1 MDTVIVSNGQFYS
14 HYPKNIAKGTV
25 DAEAVLIRLDSEW
38 DNLTIRIHWLNVE
51 SGVEKVVLLERDQP
65 NTIPWEVLDDLSELR
80 MGLDGMDGGTIV
92 KPTVWL
98 TYGYVVAGVDP
109 EAGDDPQPP
118 TPSWEQQMVALA
130 EASAKAA
137 KAAKEIADNLQAAAG
152 SGEFDGD
159 PGPEGPQGP
168 AGPQGPQ
175 GEVGPQ
181 GPAGPEGP
189 QGPKGDTGDTGPVG
203 PQGPPGNTGPQ
214 GPAGPQGEQGPKGDT
229 GDVGPQGPKG
239 DTGPQGE
246 QGPAGPQGPEGPAG
260 GKIDD
265 MTLGRDTTWS
275 SLKIV
280 DSLAPK
286 FESSG
291 PVVTCNPVPG
301 YPLSVVSQIIPAQ
314 DGDGDPSPDNVRP
327 IVGFERSNLWIG
339 GKNLFNISGDINRN
353 NLGEYQG
360 DFNFVEDGVLTAN
373 ANSSGMHLIGQI
385 IHVKK
390 GTPVIF
396 AFDMLSTGTGTKGYV
411 CVYELGSPYV
421 GISAQPQTPGHYVSR
436 EYTPK
441 TDSIVLAFGTAGGKG
456 AKYKNISLT
465 FKSEGGEYEPYKG
478 LAHIATFEDTVYGG
492 RLDWTTGTL
501 MVDAVFLKLDTTYS
515 ISKYG
520 YSGKNGVFFSSPLLY
535 RAKKV
540 DGVCSHGICTNQVP
554 PEYESFIWL
563 GVNNPMVYWVGI
575 LDVLGLSTVDE
586 FKVWLDT
593 QNVQI
598 VYPAQEPI
606 TIQLSPTEILALSGV
621 NTLYTDTG
629 DTTVSG
635 RADPNEVIKGLEDR
649 IAALQGEGGGIMD
662 AQQVL
667 FSRALA
673 ATCTT
678 LSAAQALAMP
688 DILPT
693 WAELLER
700 GDKIKQGVCL
710 IKDGQCYRVMQ
721 EVIPIESQPPG
732 ADGMLAVYRPID
744 KEHAG
749 TLDDPIPWVS
759 GMDCYNGKYYS
770 HEEQTYLCKQD
781 MTPCVW
787 APGTEGVW
795 QWEVVPS

>member
-1 MDTVIVSNGQFYS
+1 MTTVIVVNSRFNP
-14 HYPKNIAKGTV
+14 HYPVDIPKNTV
-25 DAEAVLIRLDSEW
+25 NAEAVLIRLDSEW
-38 DNLTIRIHWLNVE
+38 DNLTVRIHWLNVA
-51 SGVEKVVLLERDQP
+51 SNVEKKPLLELDQP
-65 NTIPWEVLDDLSELR
+65 NTIPWEVLTDLGELR
-80 MGLDGMDGGTIV
+80 MGLVGLDRETVI
-92 KPTVWL
+92 KPTIWL
-98 TYGYVVAGVDP
+98 TYGYVVEGVDP
-109 EAGDDPQPP
+109 DAGSDPQPP

-130 EASAKAA
+130 EAAANAA
-137 KAAKEIADNLQAAAG
+137 KAAKETADNLQDSADA
-152 SGEFDGD
+152 GEFNGD
-159 PGPEGPQGP
+159 PGP
-168 AGPQGPQ
+168 A
-175 GEVGPQ
+175 
-181 GPAGPEGP
+181 
-189 QGPKGDTGDTGPVG
+189 
-203 PQGPPGNTGPQ
+203 
-214 GPAGPQGEQGPKGDT
+214 
-229 GDVGPQGPKG
+229 GPQGPKG
-239 DTGPQGE
+239 DTGPQGPAGPQGPKGE
-246 QGPAGPQGPEGPAG
+246 KGDTGDTGPKGDDGPQGIPGPQGGTGPQGPVGPQGPQGPKGDTGDIGPTGPQGPKGDTGPQGPAGPQGPEGPSG

-265 MTLGRDTTWS
+265 TTLGRDTTWS

-353 NLGEYQG
+353 NLGKYQG

-385 IHVKK
+385 IHVKQ

-411 CVYELGSPYV
+411 CVYELGSSHV
-421 GISAQPQTPGHYVSR
+421 GISAQPQTPGHYVSH

-441 TDSIVLAFGTAGGKG
+441 TDSIVLAFGTAEGKG

-492 RLDWTTGTL
+492 QLDWTTGTL

-515 ISKYG
+515 ISKYE
-520 YSGKNGVFFSSPLLY
+520 YSGKNGVSFSSPLLY

-554 PEYESFIWL
+554 PEYDSFIWL
-563 GVNNPMVYWVGI
+563 GANNPMVYWVGI

-635 RADPNEVIKGLEDR
+635 RADPNAVIKELEDR
-649 IAALQGEGGGIMD
+649 IAALQGGGGGENGATFTPSVDQDGNLSWTNDKNLENPKPVNIKGPQGPAGQQGPKGEKGD
-662 AQQVL
+662 TGQQGPKGEPGEQGAQGE
-667 FSRALA
+667 
-673 ATCTT
+673 
-678 LSAAQALAMP
+678 P
-688 DILPT
+688 
-693 WAELLER
+693 
-700 GDKIKQGVCL
+700 GK
-710 IKDGQCYRVMQ
+710 
-721 EVIPIESQPPG
+721 PG
-732 ADGMLAVYRPID
+732 ADGHTPVKGTDYFTD
-744 KEHAG
+744 KEKQEMVQAVMH
-749 TLDDPIPWVS
+749 IVS
-759 GMDCYNGKYYS
+759 LQNNISKNAETASGRLAY
-770 HEEQTYLCKQD
+770 EQND
-781 MTPCVW
+781 N
-787 APGTEGVW
+787 
-795 QWEVVPS
+795 